1 VRGAEGK
8 DDRERQGEL
17 NTLFHSIDLSFCLG

>member
-1 VRGAEGK
+1 VRGVEGK

-17 NTLFHSIDLSFCLG
+17 NSIDLSFGLG